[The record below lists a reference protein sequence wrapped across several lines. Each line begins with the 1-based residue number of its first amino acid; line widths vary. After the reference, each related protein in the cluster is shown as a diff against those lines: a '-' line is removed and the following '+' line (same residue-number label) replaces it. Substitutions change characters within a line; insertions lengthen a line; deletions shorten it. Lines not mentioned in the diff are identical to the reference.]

1 MVFIEIKNK
10 IDLDVT
16 YFKAYLTIIKFP
28 TLKIS
33 MEWGG
38 VFTYVPYNILRSTY
52 IFMLQGVAA
61 LKLKDNLYFLSSLHT
76 QSNKHI
82 FFMNSIYSPQK
93 MDEPLSNTT
102 FVSCMTFNLE

>member
-61 LKLKDNLYFLSSLHT
+61 LKLKDNFYFLSSLHT

-82 FFMNSIYSPQK
+82 FFY
-93 MDEPLSNTT
+93 EL
-102 FVSCMTFNLE
+102 NLFPTKNG

>member
-10 IDLDVT
+10 IDSDVT

-33 MEWGG
+33 VEWGG
-38 VFTYVPYNILRSTY
+38 VFTYVPQNILSTY

-82 FFMNSIYSPQK
+82 FS
-93 MDEPLSNTT
+93 DEL
-102 FVSCMTFNLE
+102 NLFPTKNG

>member
-82 FFMNSIYSPQK
+82 F
-93 MDEPLSNTT
+93 L
-102 FVSCMTFNLE
+102 

>member
-61 LKLKDNLYFLSSLHT
+61 LKLKDNFYFLSSLHT
-76 QSNKHI
+76 
-82 FFMNSIYSPQK
+82 
-93 MDEPLSNTT
+93 
-102 FVSCMTFNLE
+102 